1 MKYYLKLLSVPLLL
15 LVLSLSL
22 RIFWD
27 IFSLPSAESLAK
39 TAEVWFQVYGLPVIF
54 LSSMIEGMLLVG
66 GYFPG
71 VFMIFLGVIFS
82 TSLVQA
88 GVVVSVVTA
97 GLLIAHVINYFLG
110 KYGWYRLLVKF
121 GLKDAIDSE
130 RDNVLR
136 QGVFAIFA
144 SYWLPSAAAITDTAA
159 GITQMPFKKFALYS
173 LIFSVFWDVLAG
185 TLIYFFKDSAMSIVD
200 PGSSG
205 GLFFYS
211 IVGVWMAILLVS
223 DFYKKYK
230 SKT

>member
-39 TAEVWFQVYGLPVIF
+39 TAEIWFEVYGLPVIF

-82 TSLVQA
+82 KSLIQA
-88 GVVVSVVTA
+88 GITVAAVTA
-97 GLLIAHVINYFLG
+97 GLMLAHIINYLLG

-121 GLKDAIDSE
+121 GLKDAVDSE
-130 RDNVLR
+130 KENVLK

-159 GITQMPFKKFALYS
+159 GITQMPFKKFIAYS
-173 LIFSVFWDVLAG
+173 LVFSLFWDFLAG
-185 TLIYFFKDSAMSIVD
+185 TLIYFFKDSALSIVD

-205 GLFFYS
+205 GIFFYS
-211 IVGVWMAILLVS
+211 IVGVWILILLVA
-223 DFYKKYK
+223 DFYKKRK
-230 SKT
+230 SVS